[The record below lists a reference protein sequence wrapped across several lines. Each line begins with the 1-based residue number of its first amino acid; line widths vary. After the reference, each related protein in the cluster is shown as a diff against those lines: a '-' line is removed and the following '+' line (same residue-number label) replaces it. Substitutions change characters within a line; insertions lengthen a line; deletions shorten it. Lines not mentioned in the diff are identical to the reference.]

1 MQHRTRVKICGI
13 TNRSDA
19 LCAIEQGVDALG
31 FVFCNRSPRNISISV
46 ANEIIKDL
54 PPFVTT
60 VALFMD
66 EPASFVNKVI
76 DSVPF
81 MTLQF
86 HGQEDETYCQQF
98 SLPYIKSVA
107 MGSENNLNKIKKHY
121 ASSQAL
127 LLDSNEIGKIGGS
140 GKTFDWTQKVEG
152 LNNGFVLAG
161 GLTPDNVGDAIRALN
176 PYAVDVSSG
185 VEKQKGR
192 KDHQLIKT
200 FMKKVHQVNYDN

>member
-54 PPFVTT
+54 SPFVTT

-76 DSVPF
+76 DCIPL

-86 HGQEDETYCQQF
+86 HGKEDETYCQKF
-98 SLPYIKSVA
+98 NLPYI
-107 MGSENNLNKIKKHY
+107 
-121 ASSQAL
+121 
-127 LLDSNEIGKIGGS
+127 
-140 GKTFDWTQKVEG
+140 
-152 LNNGFVLAG
+152 
-161 GLTPDNVGDAIRALN
+161 
-176 PYAVDVSSG
+176 
-185 VEKQKGR
+185 
-192 KDHQLIKT
+192 
-200 FMKKVHQVNYDN
+200 